1 MVRMPLGKI
10 VKLSKNRVAML
21 QIERQSLKAE
31 SIQEGVMATSS
42 ESFIFRGL

>member
-1 MVRMPLGKI
+1 MPIGKI
-10 VKLSKNRVAML
+10 MKLSKHRVAML

-31 SIQEGVMATSS
+31 SLQEDVMATAS